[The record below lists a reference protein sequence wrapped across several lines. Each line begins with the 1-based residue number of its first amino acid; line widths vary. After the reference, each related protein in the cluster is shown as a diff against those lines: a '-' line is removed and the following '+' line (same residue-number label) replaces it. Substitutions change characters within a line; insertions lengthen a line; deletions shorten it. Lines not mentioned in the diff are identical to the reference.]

1 MINLQNLKISD
12 QDAKSLKERF
22 LRDTGIKGDL
32 IREPYFTAR
41 MLYLEEYCGAWTQW
55 KALLDEISGKYG
67 GNVSEFL
74 ESYYNARND
83 MLLSI
88 CPSAIEKGANK
99 RKAPE
104 HLLEIYRQG
113 GFPYALFN
121 GDMDKLTSDA
131 AKRMYEKMQSN
142 MSHYFIGSYGKTSE
156 ALILGLSAQ
165 KAGDGKNVYT
175 PDNDGCLFVEA
186 DLRMAN
192 FQAMRYF
199 DGRIFGQDVYAQD
212 GPLDIEQEYRKW
224 ASTFTDSEYVLG
236 SKYVRQVVFG
246 SLNPKR
252 EISIEQALAAAG
264 ACELSSWF
272 DVSGIEHRCVAV
284 NSDAV
289 IFRIDPDVD
298 RSKLVSICDRAAML
312 LRRQGVSPGDYMNGT
327 DGGSCF
333 LEDVGI
339 HMRIRPFWLRR
350 GVVTDGTNEFD
361 FYMKEYLDKGLAPKF
376 IQLDSANVS
385 QVLALT
391 DPELW
396 KRATALA
403 EKDAWYVG
411 NLNAVR
417 DILENGNI
425 SKYFMHNGR
434 LCSFVW
440 PLSWK
445 R

>member
-1 MINLQNLKISD
+1 MNLLKLDISK
-12 QDAKSLKERF
+12 QDAKALKERF

-32 IREPYFTAR
+32 IEEPYFTAKL
-41 MLYLEEYCGAWTQW
+41 LYLEEYCGAWTQW
-55 KALLDEISGKYG
+55 KSLLDEIVLDHG
-67 GNVSEFL
+67 GDVRKFL
-74 ESYYNARND
+74 DAYYDARND

-88 CPSAIEKGANK
+88 CPSAVEKGANK

-104 HLLEIYRQG
+104 YLLEIYRQG

-121 GDMDKLTSDA
+121 SDMDKLDPDA
-131 AKRMYEKMQSN
+131 AKRMYGIMQSN
-142 MSHYFIGSYGKTSE
+142 MGHYYIGSYGRTAD
-156 ALILGLSAQ
+156 ALKASLSPQ
-165 KAGDGKNVYT
+165 KSGDGKNVYT

-192 FQAMRYF
+192 FQAMRYY

-212 GPLDIEQEYRKW
+212 GLLDIEQEYRKW

-252 EISIEQALAAAG
+252 EICIEQALACAG
-264 ACELSSWF
+264 ACELSDALGLSE
-272 DVSGIEHRCVAV
+272 IEHKCVAV

-289 IFRIDPDVD
+289 IFRIDTDDNREHLLHVCD
-298 RSKLVSICDRAAML
+298 MTSKG
-312 LRRQGVSPGDYMNGT
+312 LRREGVLPADYHLT

-333 LEDVGI
+333 LDDVGI
-339 HMRIRPFWLRR
+339 HMKIRPFRLRR
-350 GVVTDGTNEFD
+350 CVVTDGMNEFD
-361 FYMKEYLDKGLAPKF
+361 FYRKEYLDKGLAPKF
-376 IQLDSANVS
+376 IQLDNAYVP
-385 QVLALT
+385 QVLTLT
-391 DPELW
+391 DHNLW
-396 KRATALA
+396 KRATELA
-403 EKDAWYVG
+403 EKDAEYVG

-417 DILENGNI
+417 DILEHGEI
-425 SKYFMHNGR
+425 SLYFMHNGR

-440 PLSWK
+440 PLDLK

>member
-12 QDAKSLKERF
+12 QDEKILKERF

-32 IREPYFTAR
+32 IAEPYFTAR

-55 KALLDEISGKYG
+55 KALLNEISGKCG
-67 GNVSEFL
+67 GNVSKFL

-88 CPSAIEKGANK
+88 YPSAVEKGANK

-104 HLLEIYRQG
+104 KLLEIYHQG

-121 GDMDKLTSDA
+121 GDMDKLTPDA

-156 ALILGLSAQ
+156 ALITGLSPQ

-212 GPLDIEQEYRKW
+212 GPLNIEQEYRKW
-224 ASTFTDSEYVLG
+224 ASMFTDSEYVLS

-246 SLNPKR
+246 ALNPKR
-252 EISIEQALAAAG
+252 EISIERALAAAG
-264 ACELSSWF
+264 AYELSGWF

-289 IFRIDPDVD
+289 IFRIDSDED
-298 RSKLVSICDRAAML
+298 RSKLISICDRAAML
-312 LRRQGVSPGDYMNGT
+312 LRSQGVSPEDYMNGT

-333 LEDVGI
+333 LDGVGI
-339 HMRIRPFWLRR
+339 HMKIRPFWLRR
-350 GVVTDGTNEFD
+350 GVVTDGANEFD

-376 IQLDSANVS
+376 IQFDNNYVS
-385 QVLALT
+385 QLLTLT
-391 DPELW
+391 DAELW
-396 KRATALA
+396 KRAIVLA
-403 EKDAWYVG
+403 EKDADYIG

-417 DILENGNI
+417 DVLEHGKI
-425 SKYFMHNGR
+425 SMYFIYGGR
-434 LCSFVW
+434 LCSFVR

-445 R
+445 L